1 MNLTDFSISPGVWA
15 GFVAAAIGMGLLF
28 IFLKSFSGGR
38 MMRVPDGIS
47 PDKYY
52 RDWKAGALG
61 KKISRGMVF
70 TGIAAL
76 ALLVG
81 GCSGIIAGVAS

>member
-28 IFLKSFSGGR
+28 LLSKSFSGGR
-38 MMRVPDGIS
+38 MMRVPDGVP

-52 RDWKAGALG
+52 RAWKAGAFG

-70 TGIAAL
+70 VGLAAL

-81 GCSGIIAGVAS
+81 GCGGIIAGIAS